1 METMQIMPPKEL
13 FASQSNTST
22 IAEGDDPACTSSS
35 SEVAQRGREMA
46 ASGMAKQNFQCRY
59 HIAAPCDCDRYFAR
73 PGTAEYGC

>member
-1 METMQIMPPKEL
+1 METMQIMPPEEP

-22 IAEGDDPACTSSS
+22 IAEGDDPAS

-46 ASGMAKQNFQCRY
+46 ASDMAKQNFQCRY
-59 HIAAPCDCDRYFAR
+59 HIAAPCDCDRYFAP